1 MALGIQ
7 LSIRPEFSID
17 SGTLYLHIKYE
28 AKKGIIEINS
38 FTTLREAILAR
49 KQAAAYAKQS
59 GYSDITIA
67 MFAPITDEHVINQ
80 LSVNESI
87 NGINVH
93 VVVIGQG

>member
-1 MALGIQ
+1 M
-7 LSIRPEFSID
+7 RD
-17 SGTLYLHIKYE
+17 S
-28 AKKGIIEINS
+28 
-38 FTTLREAILAR
+38 ILAR
-49 KQAAAYAKQS
+49 KQAAAYEKQL

-67 MFAPITDEHVINQ
+67 MFAPINKEHVINQ